1 MPDASVTSVDTQS
14 RTVYVHIRTT
24 GDLPPMADLLD
35 ALDGQVP
42 DGLRVVVDS
51 RVGRQIDA
59 GTVGQ

>member
-1 MPDASVTSVDTQS
+1 MSE
-14 RTVYVHIRTT
+14 
-24 GDLPPMADLLD
+24 LLA

-59 GTVGQ
+59 GTVDH